1 MVMKLF
7 AAVVLLAMP
16 IAASAQQPATPRDQP
31 TVVTSGEGL
40 VQAVPDRA
48 WMSVTAETRATSP
61 REAQRRNADA
71 MKPVQDRLR
80 AAGIPD
86 DAIKTTVYDLQQ
98 DWDYSNN
105 RRTLRGYVA
114 RNTIDVR
121 IDNVDRVGELLDLV
135 VSAGA
140 TGVDNI
146 RFDVK
151 DRDRLEREA
160 LRLAVADARARAVAA
175 ASGSGLSFDRIFK
188 IEEQGVISPPVPV
201 PGFRTLEAKAAD
213 APPIAAGE
221 LEIRAHVTVT
231 SLLK

>member
-1 MVMKLF
+1 MLTRSF
-7 AAVVLLAMP
+7 TAVLLVLMP
-16 IAASAQQPATPRDQP
+16 IAASAQQPAPPREQP
-31 TVVTSGEGL
+31 TVVTAGEGV

-48 WMSVTAETRATSP
+48 WISVTAESRAANP
-61 REAQRRNADA
+61 REAQRKNAEA

-86 DAIKTTVYDLQQ
+86 EAMKTTAYDLQP

-114 RNTIDVR
+114 RNTISLR

-140 TGVDNI
+140 TSVDNI
-146 RFDVK
+146 RFDLK
-151 DRDRLEREA
+151 DRDRLERDA

-175 ASGSGLSFDRIFK
+175 AAGSGLSFDRILK
-188 IEEQGVISPPVPV
+188 IEEQGVSSPPIPV
-201 PGFRTLEAKAAD
+201 PRAFEAKAAD
-213 APPIAAGE
+213 APPIAAGQ
-221 LEIRAHVTVT
+221 LDVRARVTVT